1 MKNCHFAIFTG
12 YHTTNERHK
21 AEVRLTRIP
30 KQETINRYDVE
41 KIESLVISNDRLLK
55 DNRNMYESLT
65 KLLSPLIEA
74 RIPKDIIDKIMNNKF
89 KSRVYVKDNFP
100 QDPIR
105 FSTSVGWLFEIP
117 LEDLG
122 VEFQEWR
129 KSR

>member
-1 MKNCHFAIFTG
+1 MKI
-12 YHTTNERHK
+12 TNK
-21 AEVRLTRIP
+21 AEIRLTRRP
-30 KQETINRYDVE
+30 KPETTNRYDVE

-55 DNRNMYESLT
+55 ENRKMYECLS

-74 RIPKDIIDKIMNNKF
+74 RVPDDIIDKIMNNKF
-89 KSRVYVKDNFP
+89 KSRIFVKDNYP
-100 QDPIR
+100 QDPIK

>member
-21 AEVRLTRIP
+21 SEVRLTRKP

-41 KIESLVISNDRLLK
+41 KIKSLVILNDKLLK
-55 DNRNMYESLT
+55 DNRNMYEMLT
-65 KLLSPLIEA
+65 KLLNPLMEA
-74 RIPKDIIDKIMNNKF
+74 RIPVDIIDKIMNNKF
-89 KSRVYVKDNFP
+89 KSRIFVKDNYP
-100 QDPIR
+100 QDSLL
-105 FSTSVGWLFEIP
+105 FSTLVGYVFEIP

-129 KSR
+129 KRR